1 MYGARN
7 PPEEPPCD
15 TCKPETIEENVQAI
29 EIFYLTRNQL
39 IMSMNGPIDIMH
51 EPIYRAMDLHNVKN
65 RKACFY
71 KVLSMSR
78 DWISSMG
85 NK

>member
-1 MYGARN
+1 MYGEKK
-7 PPEEPPCD
+7 EEPPCD
-15 TCKPETIEENVQAI
+15 TCRPEMIEENANAL

-51 EPIYRAMDLHNVKN
+51 ESIYRAMDLHEIKN
-65 RKACFY
+65 KKDCFL

-78 DWISSMG
+78 DWIASMR
-85 NK
+85 KK